1 MGSRGSWGYMSE
13 HSIWFGRSD
22 TDDFLE
28 DVELK
33 QRLEG

>member
-1 MGSRGSWGYMSE
+1 MGSRESWGYMKE
-13 HSIWFGRSD
+13 HPIWSGRSD
-22 TDDFLE
+22 AEDFLE